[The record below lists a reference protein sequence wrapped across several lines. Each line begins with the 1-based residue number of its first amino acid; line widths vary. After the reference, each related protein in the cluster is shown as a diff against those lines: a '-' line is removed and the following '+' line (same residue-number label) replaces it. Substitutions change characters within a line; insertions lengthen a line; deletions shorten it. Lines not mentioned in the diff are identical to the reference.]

1 MANLIIKPTS
11 GGLLKLQEDGGT
23 DAISI
28 GTDGKSTI
36 TEIHGDTKFPVNY
49 PIQIVTDSVTTAA
62 NSDTSTS
69 TSLALVERGSN
80 IYDWKQTI
88 TGVTSGN
95 WVIVEMMFKFFAS
108 RGSSDTV
115 GVGFGVKHS
124 TATDGSGTSTVYE
137 QGADAHY
144 IHLSGSASQTY
155 QLMDTETLMFVHK
168 TPSAGS
174 NTYYLAH
181 KVQSGVSNRI
191 QSSSGTTPF
200 STKLTEIQK

>member
-49 PIQIVTDSVTTAA
+49 PIQIITDSVTTAA
-62 NSDTSTS
+62 NSDAITA

-95 WVIVEMMFKFFAS
+95 WVIVEMMFKFFVAK
-108 RGSSDTV
+108 SSADTV

-137 QGADAHY
+137 QGPDAHY
-144 IHLSGSASQTY
+144 IHLSGSTGQTY

-174 NTYYLAH
+174 NTYYLAA
-181 KVQSGVSNRI
+181 KVQSSCSVLI
-191 QSSSGTTPF
+191 QSASANTPF